1 MLNLGLTSV
10 TFRAFGYTEVI
21 EYCKA
26 CGLTCI
32 EWGSDV
38 HVPQT
43 DPENAR
49 AVKAACDSAGISVCS
64 YGSYYT
70 LCSYDNYEE
79 VFQDYLDTAVILGAP
94 LIRLWAGNLSYD
106 KADTAYYERA
116 VEETR
121 RICDMAIEHGVM
133 LAFEFHNG
141 TLCDTGEHALQLF
154 WDISKD
160 NFGMYYQ
167 YDLLVSLEENYAS
180 LDKMLPYL
188 NMVHVGFC
196 TRDFKRLY
204 VDEENAK
211 EYWTTVVSRLQ
222 KNGLKL
228 NLLFEFLK
236 DTSLDGLRHQTCAM
250 RSILSGTQKSCN
262 VIP

>member
-1 MLNLGLTSV
+1 MLTLGLTSV
-10 TFRAFGYTEVI
+10 TFRALNYKEII
-21 EYCKA
+21 EYCKT
-26 CGLTCI
+26 CGLSCI
-32 EWGSDV
+32 EWGSDI

-43 DPENAR
+43 DPENAK

-70 LCSYDNYEE
+70 LCSYGNYEE

-94 LIRLWAGNLSYD
+94 LIRLWAGSLSYA

-121 RICDMAIEHGVM
+121 RICDMAMEHSII

-141 TLCDTGEHALQLF
+141 TLSDTGEHALQLF
-154 WDISKD
+154 RDISKD
-160 NFGMYYQ
+160 NFGMYFQ
-167 YDLLVSLEENYAS
+167 YSLQASFKENYDFLS
-180 LDKMLPYL
+180 KMLPYL

-196 TRDFKRLY
+196 TKDYKHLY
-204 VDEENAK
+204 LDEAEAK

-222 KNGLKL
+222 KSKLKL
-228 NLLFEFLK
+228 NLLFEFLQ
-236 DTSLDGLRHQTCAM
+236 DTSLDGLRRQTCAM
-250 RSILSGTQKSCN
+250 RSILTNTQED
-262 VIP
+262 